1 MPIYHGKDLWTH
13 KGLDGKPAE
22 PEAMIRQRMARDWG
36 NALGLVKT
44 SLTKEA
50 PAPRSP
56 SLMPRWRSRVDMMA
70 QNDLENGRSQSKS
83 GAAEES
89 SAFAD

>member
-1 MPIYHGKDLWTH
+1 MPIYHGKELWTH

-44 SLTKEA
+44 SLAEDV

-56 SLMPRWRSRVDMMA
+56 SLMPRWRNVVDMLA
-70 QNDLENGRSQSKS
+70 QNGRTQSKS
-83 GAAEES
+83 GRRKS
-89 SAFAD
+89 I

>member
-1 MPIYHGKDLWTH
+1 MLR
-13 KGLDGKPAE
+13 KGVPMTIAVDGGAVTVTLDGKPAE

-44 SLTKEA
+44 SLAEDA

-56 SLMPRWRSRVDMMA
+56 SLMPRWRNVVDMLA
-70 QNDLENGRSQSKS
+70 QNGRTQSKS
-83 GAAEES
+83 GGRKS
-89 SAFAD
+89 I

>member
-1 MPIYHGKDLWTH
+1 MPIYHGKELWTH

-44 SLTKEA
+44 SLAEDA
-50 PAPRSP
+50 PAELCRGGT
-56 SLMPRWRSRVDMMA
+56 LH
-70 QNDLENGRSQSKS
+70 
-83 GAAEES
+83 GARKW
-89 SAFAD
+89 